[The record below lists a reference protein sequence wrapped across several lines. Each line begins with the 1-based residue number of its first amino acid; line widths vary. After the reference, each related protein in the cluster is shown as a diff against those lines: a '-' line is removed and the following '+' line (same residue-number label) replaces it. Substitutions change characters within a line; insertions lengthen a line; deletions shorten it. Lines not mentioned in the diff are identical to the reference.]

1 MILLT
6 IALFFDAIV
15 NIGRII
21 EVERGLKI
29 QEKWL
34 NNRDAEIAQVIR
46 ARKAAEQR
54 PGWTELPSRTMKR
67 TWRRIF
73 GS

>member
-21 EVERGLKI
+21 EVERGLKM
-29 QEKWL
+29 QAEWL
-34 NNRDAEIAQVIR
+34 KNRDAEVARVIAALAGEDKQNPFY
-46 ARKAAEQR
+46 KPQQ
-54 PGWTELPSRTMKR
+54 PSE
-67 TWRRIF
+67 
-73 GS
+73 GHGV